1 MTLSGIGNMIKML
14 PTGTV
19 FMFQF
24 LNPVLTNNGKCQTV
38 NKYLSGALMVVCA
51 FNCCFTSFTDSYVDP
66 DGGVHYGIA
75 TFKGFWPK
83 PSSSRGSDLSGYRV
97 RVGDFF
103 HAFLSLIVFAAL
115 SLLDSN
121 TVSCFYPAFESS
133 GKVLLMSL
141 PPVIGLVS
149 SVVFAIFPNNRHGI
163 GYPPATAQDI
173 SKTS

>member
-1 MTLSGIGNMIKML
+1 MIKML

-24 LNPVLTNNGKCQTV
+24 LNPVLTNNGKCQMA
-38 NKYLSGALMVVCA
+38 NKYMSGALMVVCA
-51 FNCCFTSFTDSYVDP
+51 FNCCFTSFTDSYVDS

-83 PSSSRGSDLSGYRV
+83 PAGSVDWSGYRV

-103 HAFLSLIVFAAL
+103 HAFLSLVVFAAL
-115 SLLDSN
+115 SLLDTN
-121 TVSCFYPAFESS
+121 TVSCFYPGFES
-133 GKVLLMSL
+133 GGRVLLMSL

-149 SVVFAIFPNNRHGI
+149 SVVFAIFPNDRHGI
-163 GYPPATAQDI
+163 GYPPASADQDAS